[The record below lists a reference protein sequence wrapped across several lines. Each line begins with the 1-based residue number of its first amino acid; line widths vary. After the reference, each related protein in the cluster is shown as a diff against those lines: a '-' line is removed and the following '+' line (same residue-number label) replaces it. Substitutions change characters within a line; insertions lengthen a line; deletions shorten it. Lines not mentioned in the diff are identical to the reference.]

1 MPEQI
6 PIRDLK
12 VKHYM
17 TINPVRV
24 NSDVNFPGGVAIM
37 AIKGIGNLIV
47 TQNQLPIGILSE
59 REIINHLYQHKEIP
73 SILLANMVIQQFLI
87 VHPNTTVLEAARIM
101 IRKKRRILVFAEDD
115 NDNKSNDNNNIGT
128 SNEQLGQHNNNNKND
143 KLVGIITA
151 SDMVRAFSTQ
161 TTANL
166 TIESVMSRRIFGVD
180 VNNRISRAID
190 IMFKENIGSVIVNK
204 DEKPYGIFTER
215 DLLTKVI
222 SKEVSLNERVGDHC
236 SKELITTRI
245 RKMGITALEAANIM
259 FINHIKRLPITK
271 EDRIVGIV
279 TARDLVELY
288 QSQL

>member
-17 TINPVRV
+17 TTNPIRV

-47 TQNQLPIGILSE
+47 TQDQIPTGILSE
-59 REIINHLYQHKEIP
+59 REILDYLSSDREIP

-101 IRKKRRILVFAEDD
+101 IRKKRRILVFAKDD
-115 NDNKSNDNNNIGT
+115 NDNKSNNDNNNIGT
-128 SNEQLGQHNNNNKND
+128 SNEQQQHEHNNKNN

-222 SKEVSLNERVGDHC
+222 SREVSLNERVGDHC
-236 SKELITTRI
+236 SKELITARI
-245 RKMGITALEAANIM
+245 RKMGITALEAAMTMRIAR
-259 FINHIKRLPITK
+259 IKRLPLRK
-271 EDRIVGIV
+271 DGKIVGIV